1 MSAVESGEPVDG
13 GALTGRALAGRLQ
26 YWLAVIFVAG
36 WTVVICAGLFVQ
48 FAQWEYPCPLCMIQR
63 MFMALAALG
72 GAYIVRK
79 ATAGTITV
87 RDYQVGW
94 GLAIIGCLVGGFA
107 SWRHTMLHILPG
119 DPGYGGAVLG
129 LHMYVWAWILFVAG
143 IGAIA
148 LVTSFAPVT
157 SSTAPLTPAMRN
169 LGYAAVGFFALIMLV
184 NLVAVFAEAGLH
196 WYLPDDPV
204 RYQLFYD
211 LGILKS

>member
-1 MSAVESGEPVDG
+1 MSAVQSGEP
-13 GALTGRALAGRLQ
+13 TALATGRLQ
-26 YWLAVIFVAG
+26 YWLALVFVAG
-36 WTVVICAGLFVQ
+36 WTAVICAGLFVQ
-48 FAQWEYPCPLCMIQR
+48 FVQWEYPCPLCMIQR

-79 ATAGTITV
+79 ATSGGITV

-94 GLAIIGCLVGGFA
+94 GLAIIGCLIGGFT

-119 DPGYGGAVLG
+119 NPGYGGAVLG
-129 LHMYVWAWILFVAG
+129 LHMYVWAWILFVAA

-157 SSTAPLTPAMRN
+157 SSTAPLPPAMRN
-169 LGYAAVGFFALIMLV
+169 LGYAAVVFFALVMLV
-184 NLVAVFAEAGLH
+184 NAVAVFVEAGFH